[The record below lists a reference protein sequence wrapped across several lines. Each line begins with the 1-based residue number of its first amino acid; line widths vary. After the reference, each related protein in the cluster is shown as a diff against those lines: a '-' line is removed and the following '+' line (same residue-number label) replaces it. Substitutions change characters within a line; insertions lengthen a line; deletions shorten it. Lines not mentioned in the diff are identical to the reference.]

1 METTKYIR
9 CMLQPLVNILKKK
22 CSFIALIT
30 VLFFPSVAVSQYANV
45 ENDSLLIL
53 GNEVYRKGN
62 YPEAEDIYRKALD
75 KYQNNKDSKEWVI
88 AAVGY
93 GASLLDQ
100 GNNKKGSEWI
110 FKADSV
116 LNNKIPFELKAY
128 VKSNVGWAY
137 KRLRNFEKSS
147 LNYKAALDLAKES
160 GDQYRIAQVSNS
172 LSYLTYD
179 LGNYNEAIKYGRIA
193 VESFESIND
202 LFLLSISYDN
212 LSRAYEV
219 LGFTDL
225 AEKYLLKSFA
235 TKQEIQNN
243 DFISTSHYHLGS
255 FYHRT
260 GNYNKALANY
270 SKYLSYVKEVGDVPF
285 ITPAY
290 TFVASVYQSLGE
302 FENALEYYNESVRL
316 ADLNNIGISVKT
328 RLNIAFCYQKLQEL
342 GLARSLYNKILSEQ
356 IKNDNTFDA
365 IEIYLRFAELEHET
379 GNYTEAL
386 SYAEK
391 ASDLSQGTESKQ
403 LKAKSYASLSKAHL
417 ALNNTALALNYSKRA
432 YQIASVFKGYRLA
445 SYTGLLAKAF
455 YQAQSDSA
463 FYYADLAFAEIEREQ
478 SSVYGENL
486 ESGVFSNYA
495 DFYNEVAYWYLEQK
509 NDVYKAFEITERG
522 RARVLLERLSF
533 SESDLQNVVEDTTLI
548 ALRQKEKNIDKLYR
562 QIENSKDEQSISKL
576 KSELSELEFQYQSF
590 TNELHLKYPKLRS
603 FKELET
609 IKISEIQNSLSAE
622 DALIEYMF
630 TDHRLIIFRITK
642 DDADHT
648 SVEIDTVSP
657 KKHLS
662 VLVSDFRTAIQ
673 EKAALDLIG
682 KRSKPLF
689 ELLLKPVS
697 DKLDGINN
705 LLIVPSKSLS
715 LLPFDALYINNSF
728 LIEKFSIK
736 YLPSSTIYKYIEP
749 PHRTTSRELFAV
761 AGSGLN
767 GSTSQTKNY
776 SSLPSTIL
784 EVDAISKEFT
794 DVLSLKHQEVSE
806 SKIKTTSLNEF
817 RYLHFATHGNVNELN
832 PQQSGLIISE
842 LVESEGAFQEDGYL
856 NSKEISTLTFNA
868 DLVVLS
874 ACNTAVG
881 KIISGEG
888 LQGLQRSFLKAGA
901 SSVVVSLWSVYDKS
915 TASFMG
921 SFYKNLRTLEEEEV
935 GLWTK
940 FKMYFDL
947 YTPPMFGYK
956 EKALHL
962 AKKELIQ
969 HPYYNHPVYWAPF
982 VMIGK

>member
-1 METTKYIR
+1 M
-9 CMLQPLVNILKKK
+9 
-22 CSFIALIT
+22 
-30 VLFFPSVAVSQYANV
+30 LFFPSVSISQYANV

-62 YPEAEDIYRKALD
+62 YPGAEDIYRKALD
-75 KYQNNKDSKEWVI
+75 KYQNNKDSKEWI
-88 AAVGY
+88 ISAVGY

-100 GNNKKGSEWI
+100 GDNRKGSEWI

-137 KRLRNFEKSS
+137 KRLRNFDKSS
-147 LNYKAALDLAKES
+147 LNYKAALDFATES

-172 LSYLTYD
+172 LSLLQYQLGYYD
-179 LGNYNEAIKYGRIA
+179 DAIKYGRVA
-193 VESFESIND
+193 VQSFEQID
-202 LFLLSISYDN
+202 DPFLLSISYRN
-212 LSRAYEV
+212 LASAYEA
-219 LGFTDL
+219 LGFTEEAEESLIKSYNTTLRTQNADL
-225 AEKYLLKSFA
+225 
-235 TKQEIQNN
+235 T
-243 DFISTSHYHLGS
+243 STVHYYLGS

-260 GNYNKALANY
+260 GSYDKALANY
-270 SKYLSYVKEVGDVPF
+270 SKYLTYVKEVGDVPF

-316 ADLNNIGISVKT
+316 ADLNNIGTSVKT
-328 RLNIAFCYQKLQEL
+328 RLNIAFCYQKLEEL
-342 GLARSLYNKILSEQ
+342 DLARSLYNKILSEQ

-379 GNYTEAL
+379 GNFTEAL
-386 SYAEK
+386 SYAKK

-417 ALNNTALALNYSKRA
+417 ALNNTDLALDYSKRA

-445 SYTGLLAKAF
+445 SYTASLAKAF

-548 ALRQKEKNIDKLYR
+548 ALRQKEKNIDELYR
-562 QIENSKDEQSISKL
+562 QIENSKDELSVSKL

-590 TNELHLKYPKLRS
+590 TNELHLKYPKLHA
-603 FKELET
+603 FNELET
-609 IKISEIQNSLSAE
+609 IKIPEIQNSLSTE

-642 DDADHT
+642 DEADYT
-648 SVEIDTVSP
+648 SVEIDSGFP
-657 KKHLS
+657 KNHLS
-662 VLVSDFRTAIQ
+662 GLVSDFRTAIQ

-682 KRSKPLF
+682 KKSQPLF
-689 ELLLKPVS
+689 DLLLNPLS
-697 DKLDGINN
+697 NKLDGINN

-715 LLPFDALYINNSF
+715 LLPFDALYINSSF

-784 EVDAISKEFT
+784 EVDAISKEFI
-794 DVLSLKHQEVSE
+794 DVLTLKDQEVSE
-806 SKIKTTSLNEF
+806 SKIKSLPLNEF

-856 NSKEISTLTFNA
+856 NSKEISSLTFNA

-888 LQGLQRSFLKAGA
+888 LHGLQRSFFKAGA
-901 SSVVVSLWSVYDKS
+901 SSVVVSLWSVYDNS

-921 SFYKNLRTLEEEEV
+921 SFYKNLSRLEKEEI
-935 GLWTK
+935 GLWNK
-940 FKMYFDL
+940 FKLFFDL
-947 YTPPMFGYK
+947 YEPPMFGYK
-956 EKALHL
+956 ENALHM
-962 AKKELIQ
+962 AKKELLD

-982 VMIGK
+982 IMIGK

>member
-1 METTKYIR
+1 M
-9 CMLQPLVNILKKK
+9 
-22 CSFIALIT
+22 
-30 VLFFPSVAVSQYANV
+30 LFFPSVSISQYANV

-62 YPEAEDIYRKALD
+62 YPGAEDIYRKALD
-75 KYQNNKDSKEWVI
+75 KYQNNKDSKEWI
-88 AAVGY
+88 ISAVGY

-100 GNNKKGSEWI
+100 GDNRKGSEWI

-137 KRLRNFEKSS
+137 KRLRNFDKSS
-147 LNYKAALDLAKES
+147 LNYKAALDFATES

-172 LSYLTYD
+172 LSLLQYQLGYYD
-179 LGNYNEAIKYGRIA
+179 DAIKYGRVA
-193 VESFESIND
+193 VQSFEQID
-202 LFLLSISYDN
+202 DPFLLSISYRN
-212 LSRAYEV
+212 LASAYEA
-219 LGFTDL
+219 LGFTEEAEESLIKSYNTTLRTQNADL
-225 AEKYLLKSFA
+225 
-235 TKQEIQNN
+235 T
-243 DFISTSHYHLGS
+243 STVHYYLGS

-260 GNYNKALANY
+260 GSYDKALANY
-270 SKYLSYVKEVGDVPF
+270 SKYLTYVKEVGDVPF

-316 ADLNNIGISVKT
+316 ADLNNIGTSVKT
-328 RLNIAFCYQKLQEL
+328 RLNIAFCYQKLEEL
-342 GLARSLYNKILSEQ
+342 DLARSLYNKILSEQ

-379 GNYTEAL
+379 GNFTEAL
-386 SYAEK
+386 SYAKK

-417 ALNNTALALNYSKRA
+417 ALNNTDLALDYSKRA

-445 SYTGLLAKAF
+445 SYTASLAKAF

-548 ALRQKEKNIDKLYR
+548 ALRQKEKNIDELYR
-562 QIENSKDEQSISKL
+562 QIENSKDELSVSKL

-590 TNELHLKYPKLRS
+590 TNELHLKYPKLHA
-603 FKELET
+603 FNELET
-609 IKISEIQNSLSAE
+609 IKIPEIQNSLSTE

-642 DDADHT
+642 DEADYT
-648 SVEIDTVSP
+648 SVEIDSGFP
-657 KKHLS
+657 KNHLS
-662 VLVSDFRTAIQ
+662 GLVSDFRTAIQ

-682 KRSKPLF
+682 KKSQPLF
-689 ELLLKPVS
+689 DLLLKPLS
-697 DKLDGINN
+697 NKLDGINN

-715 LLPFDALYINNSF
+715 LLPFDALYINSSF

-784 EVDAISKEFT
+784 EVDAISKEFI
-794 DVLSLKHQEVSE
+794 DVLTLKDQEVSE
-806 SKIKTTSLNEF
+806 SKIKSLPLNEF

-856 NSKEISTLTFNA
+856 NSKEISSLTFNA

-888 LQGLQRSFLKAGA
+888 LHGLQRSFFKAGA
-901 SSVVVSLWSVYDKS
+901 SSVVVSLWSVYDNS

-921 SFYKNLRTLEEEEV
+921 SFYKNLSRLEKEEI
-935 GLWTK
+935 GLWNK
-940 FKMYFDL
+940 FKLFFDL
-947 YTPPMFGYK
+947 YEPPMFGYK
-956 EKALHL
+956 ENALHM
-962 AKKELIQ
+962 AKKELLD

-982 VMIGK
+982 IMIGK

>member
-1 METTKYIR
+1 
-9 CMLQPLVNILKKK
+9 MLQPLVNILKKK
-22 CSFIALIT
+22 CFLIALIS
-30 VLFFPSVAVSQYANV
+30 VLFFPSVSISQYANV

-62 YPEAEDIYRKALD
+62 YPGAEDIYRKALD
-75 KYQNNKDSKEWVI
+75 KYQNNKDSKEWI
-88 AAVGY
+88 ISAVGY

-100 GNNKKGSEWI
+100 GDNRKGSEWI

-137 KRLRNFEKSS
+137 KRLRNFDKSS
-147 LNYKAALDLAKES
+147 LNYKAALSFANSS

-172 LSYLTYD
+172 LSLLQYQLGYYD
-179 LGNYNEAIKYGRIA
+179 DAIKYGRVA
-193 VESFESIND
+193 VQSFEQID
-202 LFLLSISYDN
+202 DPFLLSISYRN
-212 LSRAYEV
+212 LASAYEA
-219 LGFTDL
+219 LGFTEE
-225 AEKYLLKSFA
+225 AEESLLKSYN
-235 TKQEIQNN
+235 TTLRTQNA
-243 DFISTSHYHLGS
+243 DLTSTVHYYLGS

-260 GNYNKALANY
+260 GSYDKALANY
-270 SKYLSYVKEVGDVPF
+270 SKYLTYVKEVGDVPF

-316 ADLNNIGISVKT
+316 ADLNNIGTSVKT
-328 RLNIAFCYQKLQEL
+328 RLNIAFCYQKLEEL
-342 GLARSLYNKILSEQ
+342 NLARSLYNKILSEQ
-356 IKNDNTFDA
+356 IKNDNAFDA

-379 GNYTEAL
+379 GNFTKAL
-386 SYAEK
+386 SYAKK

-417 ALNNTALALNYSKRA
+417 ALNNTDFALNYSKRA
-432 YQIASVFKGYRLA
+432 YRIASVFKGYRLA
-445 SYTGLLAKAF
+445 SYTASLAKAF

-509 NDVYKAFEITERG
+509 DDIYKAFEITERG

-562 QIENSKDEQSISKL
+562 QIENSKDEVSISKL

-590 TNELHLKYPKLRS
+590 TNELHLKYPKLRA
-603 FKELET
+603 FNELET
-609 IKISEIQNSLSAE
+609 IKIPEIQNSLSAE

-642 DDADHT
+642 DDADYT
-648 SVEIDTVSP
+648 SVEIDSGSP
-657 KKHLS
+657 KNHLS
-662 VLVSDFRTAIQ
+662 GLVSDFRTAIQ
-673 EKAALDLIG
+673 EKSALDLID
-682 KRSKPLF
+682 KRSQPLF
-689 ELLLKPVS
+689 DLLLKPLS

-776 SSLPSTIL
+776 SSLPSTIM

-794 DVLSLKHQEVSE
+794 DVLTLKDQEVSE
-806 SKIKTTSLNEF
+806 SKIKNSSLNEF

-856 NSKEISTLTFNA
+856 NSKEISSLTFNA

-888 LQGLQRSFLKAGA
+888 LHGLQRSFFKAGA
-901 SSVVVSLWSVYDKS
+901 SSVVVSLWSVYDNS
-915 TASFMG
+915 TASLMG
-921 SFYKNLRTLEEEEV
+921 SFYKNLSRLEKEEI
-935 GLWTK
+935 GLWNK
-940 FKMYFDL
+940 FKLFFDL
-947 YTPPMFGYK
+947 YEPPMFGYK
-956 EKALHL
+956 ENALHM
-962 AKKELIQ
+962 AKKELLD
-969 HPYYNHPVYWAPF
+969 HPYYDHPVYWAPF
-982 VMIGK
+982 IMIGK